1 MRATRQTARR
11 WGWTSALA
19 RRSARVTRALAHLPD
34 VDPGLAALALW
45 CDTKDADGPQ
55 TITSGDAIHMGSMFE
70 SLPLREQIGVLGH
83 HILHIAFRHEA
94 RQQAMQARFGTQFGP
109 LTYNLC
115 ADAIVNECLI
125 RAGHALPR
133 PAVTLSELIAEV
145 ISDPAEDGKDLLSI
159 WDVDRLYLR
168 LASAGNK
175 TKKKQSDYQS
185 AKAFEPDL
193 DPNHPATDT
202 DQKDAAWQAHLI
214 RTAQT
219 AGAAGRGIGTVLR
232 QISDIRISRTPWEHR
247 LRRLL
252 AKAVNETPRRS
263 YRRPRSGWIAAES
276 DALRRGGP
284 SPVFEPATDR
294 RSVRPRVVVGID
306 TSGSISPDI
315 LSLFAGEV
323 NGITRKST
331 VETHVLCFDEEVY
344 AHHILTPLTGQ
355 TLFDTLTFQREGGTS
370 FVEVLS
376 IASRLSPSLI
386 VILSDM
392 LGPYGPDPAAP
403 VVWATPLPASTQPPF
418 GEVIELIR

>member
-1 MRATRQTARR
+1 MT
-11 WGWTSALA
+11 
-19 RRSARVTRALAHLPD
+19 RRSTRVTRALAHLPD

-45 CDTKDADGPQ
+45 CDTKDADGPR
-55 TITSGDAIHMGSMFE
+55 TITSGDAIHIGTMFQN
-70 SLPLREQIGVLGH
+70 LPLREQIGVLGH
-83 HILHIAFRHEA
+83 HVLHIAFRHEA
-94 RQQAMQARFGTQFGP
+94 RQQAMQARFGAQFDP

-115 ADAIVNECLI
+115 ADAIVNECLL

-133 PAVTLSELIAEV
+133 PAVTLSELIADV

-175 TKKKQSDYQS
+175 KKKKQGDYQA
-185 AKAFEPDL
+185 AKAFDSDLEPD
-193 DPNHPATDT
+193 NPAADT

-214 RTAQT
+214 RAAQT

-232 QISDIRISRTPWEHR
+232 QLSDIRVSRTPWEHR

-252 AKAVNETPRRS
+252 AKAVTDAPRRS
-263 YRRPRSGWIAAES
+263 YRRPRSAWVAAES

-294 RSVRPRVVVGID
+294 RSIGPRVVVGID

-323 NGITRKST
+323 SSITRKST
-331 VETHVLCFDEEVY
+331 VETHVLCFDEAVY

-355 TLFDTLTFQREGGTS
+355 NVFETLTFRREGGTS

-392 LGPYGPDPAAP
+392 LGLHGPAPAAP
-403 VVWATPLPASTQPPF
+403 VVWATPLPARTPPPF